1 MVRTIISLD
10 EELKA
15 WVDEK
20 SRREKISMTELVKR
34 GLRMLREAEEHK
46 LEELLEGTSGIWPNG
61 DGLEYQIKERDGW

>member
-34 GLRMLREAEEHK
+34 ALRLLKEAEDRK
-46 LEELLEGTSGIWPNG
+46 FEELLDGTSGIWQNG
-61 DGLEYQIKERDGW
+61 DGLEYQMKERDRW